1 MSKIVPG
8 SDRYQKWNLKYDP
21 TRIKEITEAGK
32 PTYSA
37 HAQATFNDLYQMEL
51 SVKQVL
57 NSLGVSVLE
66 VAPYLA
72 LGREFW
78 SAQQT
83 FHGET
88 LAIEAEIFIVKAVA
102 RGLTRSV
109 CEAIRSQCFD
119 IPAPSSP

>member
-1 MSKIVPG
+1 MSKVVPAG
-8 SDRYQKWNLKYDP
+8 DRFQKWNLKYDP

-32 PTYSA
+32 PTYA
-37 HAQATFNDLYQMEL
+37 MHASATFTDLYQMEL

-57 NSLGVSVLE
+57 NSLGVSVLD

-78 SAQQT
+78 SKQKK

-88 LAIEAEIFIVKAVA
+88 LAIEAEVLITKAVA

-119 IPAPSSP
+119 VPPPSSP